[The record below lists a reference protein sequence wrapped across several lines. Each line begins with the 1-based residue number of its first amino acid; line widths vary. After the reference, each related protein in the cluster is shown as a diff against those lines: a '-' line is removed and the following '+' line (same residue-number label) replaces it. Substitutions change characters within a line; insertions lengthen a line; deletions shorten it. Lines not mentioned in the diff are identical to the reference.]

1 MIGTV
6 DSRRERGEGGEGGRE
21 GEVRFPAAAA
31 IVVAIGLYALLPGQL
46 IIGPRVIVP
55 VLEVGLLGALL
66 AANPRRLTRQNRV
79 LRILSLSL
87 VGLIAASN
95 TAALVL
101 LVDQLVNASRTQAG
115 ALLLAALQVWAT
127 NIIVFGLLYWELDRG
142 GPVTRRRA
150 SREKVP
156 PADFRF
162 SQDENHDAVTE
173 VAVGSSKSSGWMP
186 GFVDYLYVSTT
197 NSTAFSPTDTM
208 PLTPRAKLLMG
219 YESVSAL
226 IVSLLVVARAV
237 GALH

>member
-1 MIGTV
+1 MT
-6 DSRRERGEGGEGGRE
+6 STRGSGEPGGGGEGGRD

-31 IVVAIGLYALLPGQL
+31 IVIAVALYTLLPERL
-46 IIGPRVIVP
+46 ILGPRLVVP
-55 VLEVGLLGALL
+55 LLELVLLAAAL
-66 AANPRRLTRQNRV
+66 AANPRRMTRQNRA
-79 LRILSLSL
+79 LRLLSLAL

-95 TAALVL
+95 TVALVL
-101 LVDQLVNASRTQAG
+101 LVDQLITASNAQA
-115 ALLLAALQVWAT
+115 APLLLAALQVWLT
-127 NIIVFGLLYWELDRG
+127 NIIVFGLLFWELDRG

-150 SREKVP
+150 PRDQVP

-162 SQDENHDAVTE
+162 SQDENHDAIGE

-208 PLTPRAKLLMG
+208 PLTPRTKLLMA
-219 YESVSAL
+219 YEATSAL
-226 IVSLLVVARAV
+226 VVSLLVVARAV